1 MIDITIKRRAK
12 KAPRI
17 RIVRKKGHVPLRTRV
32 WRAITN
38 HRPRVTGFRAVNLK
52 LPRIGFSD

>member
-12 KAPRI
+12 KTPRI
-17 RIVRKKGHVPLRTRV
+17 RIVRKKGYVSLIS
-32 WRAITN
+32 RAKRAVIS
-38 HRPRVTGFRAVNLK
+38 HRPRVTGFKLLSLK

>member
-12 KAPRI
+12 KTPRI
-17 RIVRKKGHVPLRTRV
+17 RIVRKKGYISLLTRV
-32 WRAITN
+32 KRSVSS
-38 HRPRVTGFRAVNLK
+38 HRPRIRGFKILSIR

>member
-12 KAPRI
+12 KTPRI
-17 RIVRKKGHVPLRTRV
+17 RIVRKKGHVSLFSRIR
-32 WRAITN
+32 RAISS
-38 HRPRVTGFRAVNLK
+38 HRPRVTGFRAISLK